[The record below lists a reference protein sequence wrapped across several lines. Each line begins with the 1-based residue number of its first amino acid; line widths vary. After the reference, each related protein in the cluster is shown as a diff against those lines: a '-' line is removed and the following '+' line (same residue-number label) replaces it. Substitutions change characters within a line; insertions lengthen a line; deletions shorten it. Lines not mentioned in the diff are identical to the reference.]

1 MRTKNDKWIQLQRI
15 SFQKYKENPYEKEI
29 TKRKVHLIKCNLFKL
44 KTRGIESVENKRKR
58 WGPSLQIVAQIQ
70 RESSLDERSCIEVWN
85 SELQFRN
92 STYLWFFYE
101 NQKMWKFQ
109 EIIRKNWKE
118 RKRRE
123 RKKKTCWSSSL
134 GLDDQHHT
142 LFIIKRRIFSE
153 FIKKE
158 WWYFLTKQSP
168 TFLKLQKSPLHLT
181 TSGMGDETCLRCE
194 TCFWNGELM
203 QCHWSSFHKVDSISI
218 FRMMLVGSL
227 VQGWFLHCDLES
239 FSFYS
244 TLAFCTSSLS

>member
-1 MRTKNDKWIQLQRI
+1 MGPLFANSGSDSERKFIRWKKLHRSMEFGVAIQK
-15 SFQKYKENPYEKEI
+15 F
-29 TKRKVHLIKCNLFKL
+29 NLFMIFLWKPENVKISGDNKKKL
-44 KTRGIESVENKRKR
+44 EREEKKR
-58 WGPSLQIVAQIQ
+58 
-70 RESSLDERSCIEVWN
+70 E
-85 SELQFRN
+85 
-92 STYLWFFYE
+92 
-101 NQKMWKFQ
+101 
-109 EIIRKNWKE
+109 
-118 RKRRE
+118 
-123 RKKKTCWSSSL
+123 KKKTCWSSSL

-168 TFLKLQKSPLHLT
+168 TFLKLQKSPLRLT